1 MNILLAVLE
10 RQSTRI
16 NKSNNMILTLFI
28 SYLLSICCLKIRS
41 LFEAVAGFVK
51 LYLCLY
57 LSAIAII
64 TFITVFML
72 NVSLSFLVL
81 NVEASLVVFFFKE
94 LINFVIFQIL
104 GYLTSVAMVKK
115 SSLTNHCYM
124 PRRLLKKKKKDIGT
138 KEGIKKRKTREDYFS
153 LKIVSCSSFCFSL
166 YSRNF
171 EKKYKIEN
179 FDSTT
184 AKKKK
189 K

>member
-1 MNILLAVLE
+1 MFV
-10 RQSTRI
+10 
-16 NKSNNMILTLFI
+16 FI
-28 SYLLSICCLKIRS
+28 SYCNYYFYYCFHVKCFSFFSCIKRGSIISC
-41 LFEAVAGFVK
+41 
-51 LYLCLY
+51 
-57 LSAIAII
+57 
-64 TFITVFML
+64 
-72 NVSLSFLVL
+72 
-81 NVEASLVVFFFKE
+81 FFFKE

-138 KEGIKKRKTREDYFS
+138 KEGIKKRKTREDSFS

-189 K
+189 KMISN

>member
-1 MNILLAVLE
+1 MNIWLAVLE

-64 TFITVFML
+64 TFIAVFML

-81 NVEASLVVFFFKE
+81 NVEVSLFF
-94 LINFVIFQIL
+94 
-104 GYLTSVAMVKK
+104 
-115 SSLTNHCYM
+115 
-124 PRRLLKKKKKDIGT
+124 LK
-138 KEGIKKRKTREDYFS
+138 
-153 LKIVSCSSFCFSL
+153 
-166 YSRNF
+166 N
-171 EKKYKIEN
+171 
-179 FDSTT
+179 
-184 AKKKK
+184 
-189 K
+189 